1 MADLSQIPTDEL
13 LRMLGGAKSPPPAPK
28 PEKGGIVRNIGAG
41 FTEALTGIPGMILNA
56 VNPIPGM
63 MNTPS
68 NIRAIFGK
76 DTKQEA
82 ARRLSDS
89 SAAGDAVTKAINKGL
104 GPLNPETVT
113 ANSFPERLARGAGAG
128 LTGALVPTGGAVTV
142 GKILANAAL
151 GVVSGAGAATGA
163 EMAPEPYKPIAALAG
178 GVIAPMAA
186 VGGVNAVRSGVSAV
200 RGVATGMGKEG
211 PRMAA
216 GRVLAEASGG
226 SIPDMPEPPLPGMKP
241 TVGQQMGNQGL
252 LWLERSV
259 EQRTPE
265 GAAMAAESRSAS
277 NQAITEAI
285 NSLGDTSGPASETM
299 LGRLESALKS
309 AKAETAAKWKA
320 VGIDE
325 STPLP
330 KPVLA
335 GKVDEYVGSLTTAN
349 RKNIP
354 KEILS
359 TFEEI
364 PAGNATLGEIQD
376 WRAQIGDEM
385 RAAFRGGYSN
395 KGRILGGL
403 ETIIGDF
410 LDEPSAATGQNYLTE
425 AGRMDAYNTARGA
438 TREMKERFGFNQK
451 GSPVQTAISNKEFG
465 QSAESN
471 AANLFIRPKTS
482 AGAPEAFTSYLKA
495 IGDDSKGLQA
505 ARDAFTQKFM
515 EAVQGVPDVQGNAT
529 IKPAGVSKFVD
540 NYRHIIDSKLFDPS
554 QRKLIESIRDA
565 ANLTARTAR
574 AGSPGGSDT
583 FAKLSGKN
591 WAEALL
597 GTGMTKG
604 ARIVG
609 GTLGGLTGGPV
620 GAGAGAYGAP
630 KLMET
635 MLSANKE
642 AAMRLVT
649 EALYDPKLAATLIK
663 AATKANAEKVPL
675 SLQAKIYSIL
685 LGKQAGENE
694 KVNK

>member
-1 MADLSQIPTDEL
+1 MADLSQISTDEL
-13 LRMLGGAKSPPPAPK
+13 LQMLQAAKPAPVAK
-28 PEKGGIVRNIGAG
+28 PDKGGIARNIGAG
-41 FTEALTGIPGMILNA
+41 FLETLTGAPEMALDVLKFGMPSLKA
-56 VNPIPGM
+56 ASGM
-63 MNTPS
+63 AKAITGKDVPKGQLTS
-68 NIRAIFGK
+68 NINRAFG
-76 DTKQEA
+76 
-82 ARRLSDS
+82 
-89 SAAGDAVTKAINKGL
+89 
-104 GPLNPETVT
+104 PMNPEEVT
-113 ANSFPERLARGAGAG
+113 AQSFPERLARGVGAG
-128 LTGALVPTGGAVTV
+128 LTGALVPTGGPVTV
-142 GKILANAAL
+142 GKLLANAAL
-151 GVVSGAGAATGA
+151 GAVSGAGAATGA
-163 EMAPEPYKPIAALAG
+163 ELAPEPYKPLAAMAG

-186 VGGVNAVRSGVSAV
+186 VGGINAVRSGVSAV
-200 RGVATGMGKEG
+200 KGAVTGIGKEG
-211 PRMAA
+211 PRLAA

-226 SIPDMPEPPLPGMKP
+226 VVPEVTQTPLPNMKP

-265 GAAMAAESRSAS
+265 GAAMAAESRSAA
-277 NQAITEAI
+277 NQAIMEAV
-285 NSLGDTSGPASETM
+285 NSLGDASGPASETM

-335 GKVDEYVGSLTTAN
+335 DRVDEYVRSLTTAN

-354 KEILS
+354 KDILT

-364 PAGNATLGEIQD
+364 PANNATLGEIQD

-385 RAAFRGGYSN
+385 RAAFRGGYNN

-403 ETIIGDF
+403 ENIIGGF
-410 LDEPSAATGQNYLTE
+410 LDEPSSASGQAYLTE

-451 GSPVQTAISNKEFG
+451 GSPVQTALSAKEFG

-471 AANLFIRPKTS
+471 AANLFIRPRTS
-482 AGAPEAFTSYLKA
+482 AGAPEAFESYIKA
-495 IGDDSKGLQA
+495 IGDDEAGLQA
-505 ARDAFTQKFM
+505 ARDAFTQKFSQ
-515 EAVQGVPDVQGNAT
+515 AIQGVPDIQGNIT
-529 IKPAGVSKFVD
+529 VKPAAVTKFVND
-540 NYRHIIDSKLFDPS
+540 YRHIIDSKLFDPA

-565 ANLTARTAR
+565 ANMAARTAR
-574 AGSPGGSDT
+574 AGAPGGSDT

-597 GTGMTKG
+597 GAGASKG
-604 ARIVG
+604 ARIIG

-649 EALYDPKLAATLIK
+649 EALYDPELAATLIK
-663 AATKANAEKVPL
+663 AATKANAKKIPL
-675 SLQAKIYSIL
+675 PLQAKIYSIL
-685 LGKQAGENE
+685 LGKQAGEIE